1 MVRRVGDEPDPPHA
15 DFAGVGAKDLD
26 LLNIDIKFPSEHTVC
41 GRVYDGEMQY
51 YFFHPGKQSLLVVS
65 WLFEVNVDISSR
77 KNEHLQLLID
87 EFQDIYDAN
96 EDACLG
102 RKRRSLEERKL
113 AKNDDKGNNDQK
125 KGGSSIWDPFHRYV
139 ISST

>member
-1 MVRRVGDEPDPPHA
+1 MET

-65 WLFEVNVDISSR
+65 WLFEVDVDISSR

-102 RKRRSLEERKL
+102 NKRRSLEERKL
-113 AKNDDKGNNDQK
+113 AKNDQK

-139 ISST
+139 VSST